1 MSAWFIGLGAIAAD
15 IIYMLIVYLGV
26 VHLLELPYVQ
36 VFLWM
41 FGSFVLVYTGIEGM
55 VKSGSLVS
63 EPMRS
68 GSSELSR
75 SFLQGFLMS
84 LFNPLSI
91 MFWLGIYGSVLARTV
106 HNSTMDQLLLYS
118 GAIIFG
124 VLLWDLFM
132 AAAVSF
138 FRNYLTPALLKAI
151 AIISGLSLVAFGCY
165 FGFKAFQFLL
175 FT

>member
-1 MSAWFIGLGAIAAD
+1 MPAWFVGLGAIAAD

-36 VFLWM
+36 VFLWL
-41 FGSFVLVYTGIEGM
+41 FGSFVLIYTGIEGM
-55 VKSGSLVS
+55 AKIGSLVS
-63 EPMRS
+63 SPMRD
-68 GSSELSR
+68 GSSQLSR
-75 SFLQGFLMS
+75 SFFQGFLMS

-91 MFWLGIYGSVLARTV
+91 MFWLGIYGSVLAKTV
-106 HNSTMDQLLLYS
+106 NHSSMDQLLIYS

-138 FRNYLTPALLKAI
+138 FRAYLTPAVIKGI
-151 AIISGLSLVAFGCY
+151 AIISGLCLIAFGCY
-165 FGFKAFQFLL
+165 FAYKAFLFLF

>member
-1 MSAWFIGLGAIAAD
+1 
-15 IIYMLIVYLGV
+15 
-26 VHLLELPYVQ
+26 
-36 VFLWM
+36 
-41 FGSFVLVYTGIEGM
+41 
-55 VKSGSLVS
+55 
-63 EPMRS
+63 
-68 GSSELSR
+68 
-75 SFLQGFLMS
+75 MS

-106 HNSTMDQLLLYS
+106 HTSTMDQLLLYS
-118 GAIIFG
+118 AAIIFG

-138 FRNYLTPALLKAI
+138 FRKYLTPSLLKGF

-165 FGFKAFQFLL
+165 FGFKAFQFLF